1 MIQRRSKKEAGA
13 VWCISCREAWLLSPY
28 LANRSPSSSRTGPNS
43 STCSKAALASTLAL
57 VGGVPQAGYPSRHRK
72 WRGRLLPPSGGATQ
86 ASTTPGFSFR
96 ALVGPDGDA
105 IIRVVS

>member
-57 VGGVPQAGYPSRHRK
+57 VPPSFLSEFSSSRHANHRIN
-72 WRGRLLPPSGGATQ
+72 A
-86 ASTTPGFSFR
+86 
-96 ALVGPDGDA
+96 
-105 IIRVVS
+105 